1 MSFIVSVDVAE
12 EPTFTADGEV
22 AVIVKS
28 EGVPNVKA
36 VVPW

>member
-1 MSFIVSVDVAE
+1 M
-12 EPTFTADGEV
+12 FTADGEV

-28 EGVPNVKA
+28 EGVPKVKA